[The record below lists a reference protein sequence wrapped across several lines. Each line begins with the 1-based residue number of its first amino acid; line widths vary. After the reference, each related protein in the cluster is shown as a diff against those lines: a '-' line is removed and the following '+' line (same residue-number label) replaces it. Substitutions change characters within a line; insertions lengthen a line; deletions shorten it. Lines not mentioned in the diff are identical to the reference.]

1 MLLNCAKE
9 CASLLVMAARQ
20 QIIKC
25 ITNNSELKRFAL
37 DDISLIKMHG
47 IDIMQNTEMKSSGK
61 KAIFGSKVYFE

>member
-1 MLLNCAKE
+1 MLLNRAKE

-37 DDISLIKMHG
+37 DDISLIKTHG
-47 IDIMQNTEMKSSGK
+47 IDIMQNTEMNPLEEGDFRVESL
-61 KAIFGSKVYFE
+61 F